1 MSNFESLRDMSAPG
15 CDVADWECVR
25 ATSYVLPD
33 NPLTNAQVAA
43 YQADGFEIG
52 LHPIFGSC
60 PLAPISQAEL
70 GATLDTQLAQ
80 LRTKYPSLT
89 GPFSNRNHCVFWP
102 DWAAS
107 AKVELAN
114 GMRLDANYYHFP
126 GNWIGTKPGF
136 MTGGGFPLRF
146 AELDG
151 TLIDVY
157 QQNTNLT
164 DESTSDFG
172 AQIDTL
178 LDNALG
184 TPGFYGAFGTN
195 IHTDYPAPLQ
205 GFEEV
210 VASAQARGV
219 PLISYAQ
226 MLEWVDGR
234 NASTIRSPSWS
245 NGTFSFVTTVGAGAN
260 GLQTMLPTQG
270 PSGTLSALTCNGSP
284 KTYTTETI
292 KGIEY
297 ARFDAVTGTCLAT
310 YS

>member
-1 MSNFESLRDMSAPG
+1 MTLMESDRMPLPRFWYLPRGKKAVVLLSGDDHSPSYSPGGTESNFESLRDMSAPG

-33 NPLTNAQVAA
+33 SPLTDAQVAA

-80 LRTKYPSLT
+80 LRTKYSSLT

-102 DWAAS
+102 DWLSS

-114 GMRLDANYYHFP
+114 GMRLDANYYHHP
-126 GNWIGTKPGF
+126 ANWIGAMPGF

-172 AQIDTL
+172 EQIDTL

-184 TPGFYGAFGTN
+184 PLGYYGAFGTN
-195 IHTDYPAPLQ
+195 IHTDYPAPL
-205 GFEEV
+205 
-210 VASAQARGV
+210 R
-219 PLISYAQ
+219 
-226 MLEWVDGR
+226 
-234 NASTIRSPSWS
+234 ASTRSSPPRRP
-245 NGTFSFVTTVGAGAN
+245 VG
-260 GLQTMLPTQG
+260 
-270 PSGTLSALTCNGSP
+270 C
-284 KTYTTETI
+284 
-292 KGIEY
+292 
-297 ARFDAVTGTCLAT
+297 R
-310 YS
+310 